1 MSCALPLYVAI
12 CECEC
17 ALQDVTVG
25 VFLFRTATV
34 ELCCILLGAM
44 QLSSTERSTPE
55 FKLALS
61 PSAYL
66 YVCAAANFQHLSLT
80 HPACLAGVVS
90 NKLPA
95 VVTQSVCLP
104 CRVRFSSKLPAV
116 VTQLVCLPAGVF
128 SSKLSAVMSPPLLP
142 NNRGNMFL
150 ALGCTQKSSTNTPTA
165 IFLTSSSCHSV
176 SLLACRCVQLEAEK
190 ASKERTL
197 LTVLT
202 QFQEQGATLA
212 ISQEVEGELRAQLHT
227 LTENCAS
234 LEAQV
239 LSVAKG
245 SAALQARCAALEV
258 QAAQVKFRFG

>member
-1 MSCALPLYVAI
+1 M
-12 CECEC
+12 
-17 ALQDVTVG
+17 
-25 VFLFRTATV
+25 
-34 ELCCILLGAM
+34 
-44 QLSSTERSTPE
+44 
-55 FKLALS
+55 
-61 PSAYL
+61 
-66 YVCAAANFQHLSLT
+66 
-80 HPACLAGVVS
+80 
-90 NKLPA
+90 
-95 VVTQSVCLP
+95 
-104 CRVRFSSKLPAV
+104 FSSKLPAV
-116 VTQLVCLPAGVF
+116 VTQSSCLPCRCGQQQT
-128 SSKLSAVMSPPLLP
+128 SSSCHSVGL
-142 NNRGNMFL
+142 L
-150 ALGCTQKSSTNTPTA
+150 ALQSA
-165 IFLTSSSCHSV
+165 FQQQTSSSCHSV

-239 LSVAKG
+239 LSVAEG

>member
-90 NKLPA
+90 N
-95 VVTQSVCLP
+95 
-104 CRVRFSSKLPAV
+104 KLPAV